1 MTSVPE
7 IAGSREIRLLIVD
20 DDSEIRA
27 ELGAYLSAH
36 FFWVQTAANG
46 EEAERHLAAGENADR
61 TGRLLP
67 GLRLA
72 DDGGGAQPGAGGA
85 LCLRLPLRR

>member
-1 MTSVPE
+1 MTSLPE
-7 IAGSREIRLLIVD
+7 ITASSEVRLLIVD

-46 EEAERHLAAGENADR
+46 EEAERLLADR
-61 TGRLLP
+61 EFDIRSDRCRPILPATAYGR
-67 GLRLA
+67 G
-72 DDGGGAQPGAGGA
+72 
-85 LCLRLPLRR
+85 